1 MFQTARLKLT
11 AWYLL
16 IIMLISIIFSLV
28 IFNIVSNQ
36 IEGLIHMQN
45 DRIEHFQQD
54 LQGGDQKLSPH
65 HDQPPVIS
73 TQELQDQKNQLL
85 ITLIIVNGI
94 IFIIAGGAAYFLAGR
109 TLRPIK
115 IMIDEQNQFVSHAS
129 HQLRTPIA
137 TMRIDIEGSLLERH
151 ITDQRAREI
160 ANSNL
165 EELGSLQ
172 TLTNNLLRLAQV
184 PHDVSKQYAEKV
196 SLDESIQDACKK
208 VSTLAKKKHI
218 TLRQNVEKAF
228 VTGDKSSLTEVF
240 VILLENAIKY
250 SPEKTSITISTKR
263 EKHTLKIIVADHGV
277 GIEEKDLPHI
287 FNRFYRSSQSY
298 PQEGYGLGLSI
309 AKRITETH
317 NGSISVTSEI
327 NKGTKFTISL
337 PLTVS

>member
-228 VTGDKSSLTEVF
+228 VTEDKSILTEV
-240 VILLENAIKY
+240 VGILLEMTSKY
-250 SPEKTSITISTKR
+250 
-263 EKHTLKIIVADHGV
+263 
-277 GIEEKDLPHI
+277 
-287 FNRFYRSSQSY
+287 
-298 PQEGYGLGLSI
+298 
-309 AKRITETH
+309 
-317 NGSISVTSEI
+317 
-327 NKGTKFTISL
+327 
-337 PLTVS
+337 